1 MAEQIFL
8 SDSRTAVDRKYVG
21 FTPNGGSIKPVHV
34 AGGAFRSIYGKYNA
48 TMSIKRLALVSDAKG
63 VVPKGNELDT
73 IYDLMKE
80 GEKIEESVTPN
91 ALESLRNVMQRL
103 LSADKGVYVV
113 KGLKDDM
120 ISYTAGSSYFITRRS
135 MYEDTGEFIG
145 GLIKEYCPDL
155 ADYIKDVLSSA
166 NDPISLLFEP
176 VVEKD
181 MEEFQDV
188 SRHEELP
195 AFQNIN
201 ENTAWF
207 LQGIKESGLC
217 LLELLAGAVGHFVGS
232 GAADLL
238 IGNGHFLLAGLQL
251 ESLHLPRLL
260 YRSHRWG
267 WGWFIVLVLQLFLCL
282 LQLIL
287 CFFQRVLKCVYLL
300 VQLFQFLVRLIQRVL
315 CCIQLLICSI

>member
-166 NDPISLLFEP
+166 NDPIQPSPVFIPEAVLINPYTIKEGITKARSCPGLCTVEP
-176 VVEKD
+176 VPARGWSAYSWARSLGYT
-181 MEEFQDV
+181 V
-188 SRHEELP
+188 SP
-195 AFQNIN
+195 
-201 ENTAWF
+201 
-207 LQGIKESGLC
+207 
-217 LLELLAGAVGHFVGS
+217 
-232 GAADLL
+232 
-238 IGNGHFLLAGLQL
+238 
-251 ESLHLPRLL
+251 LH
-260 YRSHRWG
+260 
-267 WGWFIVLVLQLFLCL
+267 
-282 LQLIL
+282 
-287 CFFQRVLKCVYLL
+287 
-300 VQLFQFLVRLIQRVL
+300 
-315 CCIQLLICSI
+315 

>member
-207 LQGIKESGLC
+207 
-217 LLELLAGAVGHFVGS
+217 
-232 GAADLL
+232 
-238 IGNGHFLLAGLQL
+238 
-251 ESLHLPRLL
+251 
-260 YRSHRWG
+260 
-267 WGWFIVLVLQLFLCL
+267 
-282 LQLIL
+282 
-287 CFFQRVLKCVYLL
+287 VY
-300 VQLFQFLVRLIQRVL
+300 VR
-315 CCIQLLICSI
+315 

>member
-34 AGGAFRSIYGKYNA
+34 AGGVLRSIYGKYNA

-73 IYDLMKE
+73 IYNSMKE
-80 GEKIEESVTPN
+80 MEKIEESVTPN

-155 ADYIKDVLSSA
+155 ANYIKDVLSSA

-207 LQGIKESGLC
+207 
-217 LLELLAGAVGHFVGS
+217 A
-232 GAADLL
+232 
-238 IGNGHFLLAGLQL
+238 
-251 ESLHLPRLL
+251 
-260 YRSHRWG
+260 Y
-267 WGWFIVLVLQLFLCL
+267 
-282 LQLIL
+282 
-287 CFFQRVLKCVYLL
+287 
-300 VQLFQFLVRLIQRVL
+300 VR
-315 CCIQLLICSI
+315 